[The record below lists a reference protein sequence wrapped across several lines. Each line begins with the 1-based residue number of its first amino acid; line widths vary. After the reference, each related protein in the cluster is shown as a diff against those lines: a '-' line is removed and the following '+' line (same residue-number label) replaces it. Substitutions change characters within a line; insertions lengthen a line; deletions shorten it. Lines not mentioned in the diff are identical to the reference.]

1 MSKQFVVIGC
11 GRFGQSVA
19 IKLAEMGS
27 EVMVVD
33 DNEEI
38 IQSISD
44 KVTYAVQADATDE
57 NAIKALGIRNFDV
70 AIVTIG
76 SDIQSSILVTLLV
89 KEMGIKHI
97 VAKAQN
103 AAHAKV
109 LYKIGANRVVFPEKE
124 MGIKVAKGLLS
135 SNVLELIDLAPEYSI
150 LEIRMSEEWIGKS
163 LVEINMR
170 REYSISVIA
179 IRRGDDIDINV
190 EPDRVLLKDDIL
202 VVIGHNKDLQRLE
215 KR

>member
-1 MSKQFVVIGC
+1 MKQFVVIGC

-19 IKLAEMGS
+19 IKLAELGS

-33 DNEEI
+33 DNQEI
-38 IQSISD
+38 IQFMAD

-70 AIVTIG
+70 AVVTIG

-89 KEMGIKHI
+89 KELGVKHI

-103 AAHAKV
+103 PAHAKV

-124 MGIKVAKGLLS
+124 MGVKVAKSLVS
-135 SNVLELIDLAPEYSI
+135 SNVLDLIDLAPDVSI
-150 LEIRMSEEWIGKS
+150 LEIKMRDEWIGKS

-170 REYSISVIA
+170 RKHQISVIA
-179 IRRGDDIDINV
+179 VKTVDDIDINF
-190 EPDRVLLKDDIL
+190 EPDRILLKDDVLI
-202 VVIGHNKDLQRLE
+202 VIGNNEYLKPFATM
-215 KR
+215 

>member
-1 MSKQFVVIGC
+1 MSRQFVVIGC

-19 IKLAEMGS
+19 IKLSEMGS

-38 IQSISD
+38 IQNISD

-97 VAKAQN
+97 ISKAQS

-135 SNVLELIDLAPEYSI
+135 SNVLELIDLAPEFSI
-150 LEIRMSEEWIGKS
+150 LEISMIDQWIGKS
-163 LVEINMR
+163 LVDINMR
-170 REYSISVIA
+170 REFSISVIA

-190 EPDRVLLKDDIL
+190 EPDRVLLKDDVL
-202 VVIGHNKDLQRLE
+202 VVIGHNKDLKRLE

>member
-135 SNVLELIDLAPEYSI
+135 SNVLELIDLAPEFSI
-150 LEIRMSEEWIGKS
+150 LEIRMNDQWIGKS

-170 REYSISVIA
+170 REYSVSVIA

-190 EPDRVLLKDDIL
+190 EPDRVLLKDDVL
-202 VVIGHNKDLQRLE
+202 VVVGHNKDLQKLE

>member
-38 IQSISD
+38 IQNISD

-97 VAKAQN
+97 IAKAQN

-150 LEIRMSEEWIGKS
+150 LEIKMSGEWIGKS

-170 REYSISVIA
+170 RQYSISVIA

-202 VVIGHNKDLQRLE
+202 VVVGHNKDLQKLE

>member
-19 IKLAEMGS
+19 IKLSEMGS

-97 VAKAQN
+97 IAKAQN

-150 LEIRMSEEWIGKS
+150 LEIKMSGEWIGKS

-170 REYSISVIA
+170 RQYSISVIA
-179 IRRGDDIDINV
+179 IRRGDEIDINV

-202 VVIGHNKDLQRLE
+202 VVVGHNKDLQKLE

>member
-150 LEIRMSEEWIGKS
+150 LEIRMNDQWIGKS
-163 LVEINMR
+163 LVDINMR
-170 REYSISVIA
+170 REFSISVIA

>member
-150 LEIRMSEEWIGKS
+150 LEIRMSSEWIGKS

-170 REYSISVIA
+170 RQYSISVIA

-202 VVIGHNKDLQRLE
+202 VVVGHNKDLQKLE

>member
-97 VAKAQN
+97 IAKAQN

-150 LEIRMSEEWIGKS
+150 LEIRMSDDWIGKS
-163 LVEINMR
+163 LVDINMR
-170 REYSISVIA
+170 RKYSISVIA

-202 VVIGHNKDLQRLE
+202 VVVGHNKDLQKLE

>member
-150 LEIRMSEEWIGKS
+150 LEIRMSDQWIGKS

-170 REYSISVIA
+170 REYSLSVIA

>member
-33 DNEEI
+33 ENEEI

-97 VAKAQN
+97 IAKAQN

-150 LEIRMSEEWIGKS
+150 LEIKMSAEWIGKS

-170 REYSISVIA
+170 RQYSISVIA

-190 EPDRVLLKDDIL
+190 EPDRVLLKDDVL
-202 VVIGHNKDLQRLE
+202 VVVGHNKDLQKLE